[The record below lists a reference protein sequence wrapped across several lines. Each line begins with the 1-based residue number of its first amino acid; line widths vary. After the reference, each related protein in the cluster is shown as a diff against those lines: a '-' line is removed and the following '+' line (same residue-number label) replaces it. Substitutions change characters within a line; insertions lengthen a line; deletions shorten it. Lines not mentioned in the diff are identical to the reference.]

1 MYGDDASEGEC
12 IMGEKDVTEKYL
24 MAFNDVFVDIYNVLL
39 FEADVLKEEY
49 LRSGGTESV
58 YKEAEKSRI
67 QQRDVVKEYGEGYET
82 QCVLGIENQSKI
94 DLDMP
99 IRIMGYDYGNYR
111 QMVDNDTERVPVITI
126 VLNFGDKRWKSPH
139 SLTERVKKI
148 PDEMETVFQDYK
160 IYVFDVA
167 FLPKEVRNKFRS
179 DFKIVADFFAEKE
192 SEDYVPGAEK
202 IDHVEAVLELIMVF
216 TGDERYR
223 EIKEEIMKLVTE
235 GREVTMCTFADR
247 MEKRGF
253 ELGEKRGFEL
263 GEKSG
268 IAKVAENMLKSKKSV
283 EEIKMFTGLSVDRLK
298 ELADELGV
306 VLV

>member
-1 MYGDDASEGEC
+1 M
-12 IMGEKDVTEKYL
+12 
-24 MAFNDVFVDIYNVLL
+24 
-39 FEADVLKEEY
+39 
-49 LRSGGTESV
+49 
-58 YKEAEKSRI
+58 
-67 QQRDVVKEYGEGYET
+67 
-82 QCVLGIENQSKI
+82 
-94 DLDMP
+94 
-99 IRIMGYDYGNYR
+99 
-111 QMVDNDTERVPVITI
+111 
-126 VLNFGDKRWKSPH
+126 
-139 SLTERVKKI
+139 
-148 PDEMETVFQDYK
+148 
-160 IYVFDVA
+160 
-167 FLPKEVRNKFRS
+167 
-179 DFKIVADFFAEKE
+179 
-192 SEDYVPGAEK
+192 
-202 IDHVEAVLELIMVF
+202 EAVLELIMVF

-268 IAKVAENMLKSKKSV
+268 FELGEKRGFELGEKSGIAKVAENMLKSKKSV

>member
-1 MYGDDASEGEC
+1 MVT
-12 IMGEKDVTEKYL
+12 KDGR
-24 MAFNDVFVDIYNVLL
+24 A
-39 FEADVLKEEY
+39 
-49 LRSGGTESV
+49 
-58 YKEAEKSRI
+58 
-67 QQRDVVKEYGEGYET
+67 
-82 QCVLGIENQSKI
+82 
-94 DLDMP
+94 P
-99 IRIMGYDYGNYR
+99 
-111 QMVDNDTERVPVITI
+111 I
-126 VLNFGDKRWKSPH
+126 VL
-139 SLTERVKKI
+139 
-148 PDEMETVFQDYK
+148 QDYK

-167 FLPKEVRNKFRS
+167 FLPKEVRNKFTS

-192 SEDYVPGAEK
+192 SENYVPGAEK

-253 ELGEKRGFEL
+253 E
-263 GEKSG
+263 SG

-283 EEIKMFTGLSVDRLK
+283 EEIKMFTGLCVDRLK